1 MLSDDYPISMICEV
15 VGLRRSSYYYRAVER
30 DERSLTGALE
40 TAAAKFPTYGS
51 RRLTEQIKRDAPEL
65 KPVGRWARAASD
77 ARNASHGAPQKT
89 GSLVFSVK
97 QHKI

>member
-51 RRLTEQIKRDAPEL
+51 RRLTEQVKRDAPE
-65 KPVGRWARAASD
+65 PEAGGSQTGATSD
-77 ARNASHGAPQKT
+77 ARNASHGAPQKRPKT
-89 GSLVFSVK
+89 ND
-97 QHKI
+97 